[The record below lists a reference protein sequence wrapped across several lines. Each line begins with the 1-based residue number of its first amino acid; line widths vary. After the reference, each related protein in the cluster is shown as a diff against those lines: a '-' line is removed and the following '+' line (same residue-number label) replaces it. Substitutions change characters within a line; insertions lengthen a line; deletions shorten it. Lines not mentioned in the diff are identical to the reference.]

1 MAGYYQVPVG
11 YRFMPRDDEL
21 LLGYL
26 RPKLDGQD
34 YPKGIVHDCDL
45 YGLEEPSDIWKR
57 LNRASH
63 DGQECTDGKDIYVFT
78 TLNSKAPNGSRV
90 CRTVGTTC
98 GTWKGED
105 AGKKI
110 YASGI
115 KHPIGFKKRYT
126 YRNKGSSQNDHWI
139 MHEFHLDPSLL
150 RNKHHQL
157 TLKLCSLIKIRIGIY
172 INKSKRDSQMQEKN
186 IVLCI
191 LRRKDDISK
200 KRKLEERDNYE
211 ENAANHFQP
220 QALNALT
227 VEDYNN
233 APSYMEQN
241 AFDHFQPQAL
251 TATTTG
257 DYINDTRYTEENA
270 ANHFQPQEHYAAT
283 TGDYRFL
290 VIAIADVLSH
300 ISGEASTCISPKSFN
315 TNLNHIAWEVAIA
328 ALTYSASSVDNATLC
343 CLTEAQENIPEPN
356 VNAYPEMAKS
366 VTLGAFGFSFEP
378 ANTIVD
384 TKHTHKTPSPEFDQN
399 LSSEAML
406 NSDELLYES
415 VCPERLQII
424 EEEEE
429 EIAAAVGIA
438 STKTG
443 LIWHATVGT
452 TGGTWKGEG
461 AGKKIYASRK
471 ENAAN
476 HFQPQEHYA
485 ATTGDYSNAH
495 WYTEQNAAN
504 HFEPHDEAHNATNED
519 LTTAL
524 RRMEEILM
532 SGF

>member
-1 MAGYYQVPVG
+1 MAGYDQVPVG

-45 YGLEEPSDIWKR
+45 YGLEQPSDIWRR

-63 DGQECTDGKDIYVFT
+63 DGQECTDDKDIYVFT

-90 CRTVGTTC
+90 CRTVGTTG

-150 RNKHHQL
+150 RNNHH
-157 TLKLCSLIKIRIGIY
+157 
-172 INKSKRDSQMQEKN
+172 QEKN
-186 IVLCI
+186 TVLCI

-211 ENAANHFQP
+211 ENAANRFQS

-251 TATTTG
+251 TATTIG
-257 DYINDTRYTEENA
+257 DYGTDPRYTE
-270 ANHFQPQEHYAAT
+270 
-283 TGDYRFL
+283 
-290 VIAIADVLSH
+290 
-300 ISGEASTCISPKSFN
+300 
-315 TNLNHIAWEVAIA
+315 
-328 ALTYSASSVDNATLC
+328 
-343 CLTEAQENIPEPN
+343 
-356 VNAYPEMAKS
+356 
-366 VTLGAFGFSFEP
+366 
-378 ANTIVD
+378 
-384 TKHTHKTPSPEFDQN
+384 
-399 LSSEAML
+399 
-406 NSDELLYES
+406 
-415 VCPERLQII
+415 
-424 EEEEE
+424 
-429 EIAAAVGIA
+429 
-438 STKTG
+438 
-443 LIWHATVGT
+443 
-452 TGGTWKGEG
+452 
-461 AGKKIYASRK
+461 

-495 WYTEQNAAN
+495 WYTEQNAADNFEPHDEAHNATNEDLTNAPSYMEQNAFDHFQPQALTATTIGDYSTDPRYTEENAAN
-504 HFEPHDEAHNATNED
+504 HFQPQGLYAATTGDYSNAHWYTEENAANHFQPQEHYAATTGDYSNAHWYTEQKAADNIEPHDEAHNATNED